1 MRVGV
6 LVALVA
12 FLAGFASHAY
22 LNRIP
27 GGTQHIV
34 DTVTTI
40 VHTAD
45 SSEAV
50 RRDFDA
56 QAHRTIQR
64 LTTTATLHDLDA
76 MASRRKAD
84 SLAMLT
90 DNLSLSADSLRH
102 IMVVERTQ
110 REAEAASLHLALDAS
125 NAARDS
131 ALARWQAADSSARA
145 LTLALHVA
153 LDKLVLVAHA
163 AHRCGLGAAGPV
175 GLSQRGLGLA
185 LAAGLSCR
193 L

>member
-1 MRVGV
+1 MRLTALLV
-6 LVALVA
+6 LFA
-12 FLAGFASHAY
+12 FLAGFASASY
-22 LNRIP
+22 LHRIP
-27 GGTQHIV
+27 GGVQHQV

-56 QAHRTIQR
+56 EARRDIAR
-64 LTTTATLHDLDA
+64 LQTTATLHQLDA

-102 IMVVERTQ
+102 LVVVERTA

-153 LDKLVLVAHA
+153 LDKLVLVA
-163 AHRCGLGAAGPV
+163 RQTRKCGLGAAGPLGV
-175 GLSQRGLGLA
+175 TDRGVGLA
-185 LAAGLSCR
+185 LALGVSCR